1 MKRFMMITAAMLCA
15 STPCFSLQAGL
26 LDDVI
31 RMGPLHEV
39 MSVPRQLVNVELNR
53 ITSPVLDLSRAI
65 PTAAEVT
72 PISIPRRDR
81 IVAYPLD
88 VVRFGL
94 RVHPASRILR
104 TNLGRL

>member
-15 STPCFSLQAGL
+15 STQCSSLQAGL

-31 RMGPLHEV
+31 RIGPLQEV

-53 ITSPVLDLSRAI
+53 VTSPVLDLSQAI
-65 PTAAEVT
+65 PTADEVT
-72 PISIPRRDR
+72 PIPMPRRGQ

-88 VVRFGL
+88 VVQFGL
-94 RVHPASRILR
+94 RVHPAARILR

>member
-1 MKRFMMITAAMLCA
+1 MKRFMMITAAVLCA
-15 STPCFSLQAGL
+15 STPRCSLQAGM

-31 RMGPLHEV
+31 RMRPLQEV

-53 ITSPVLDLSRAI
+53 VTRPVLDLSRAI
-65 PTAAEVT
+65 PTADEVT
-72 PISIPRRDR
+72 PIPMPRRDQ

-88 VVRFGL
+88 VVQFGV
-94 RVHPASRILR
+94 RVYPAVRVLG